1 MTRED
6 RRSASERRVRAAWR
20 RGPGPG
26 LRLGSLAFGL
36 AADLR
41 NLAYECGVAAP
52 RRGSLPVLSV
62 GGLTVGGSGKTPVAA
77 SAAAGLLGRGVPTA
91 VVTRG
96 FADEMAV
103 HRKLNPGALVAGAPD
118 RRRAVAAAADAG
130 ARAAVLDDGFQHRRL
145 ARDLEWTV
153 LSRTEAR
160 RPGWS
165 RLPAGPARDRWGEL
179 ARCDAVI
186 VTHRRGRAGPEA
198 EGLLRR
204 LRRQFPA
211 PVVASCRFR
220 AGGLRPANEAAEE
233 TEASPR
239 VAFASVMGG
248 EEFLDRQ
255 AEERPGVERTVLFPD
270 HHVMEEETVAEMA
283 RAAGSRGLV
292 GTLKDV
298 VKIAGRLDPEVPLW
312 YASEEV
318 VWSAGA
324 RGLSRQLDHLA
335 QLTGADPGE
344 PRPVWP
350 DHDPEDG

>member
-26 LRLGSLAFGL
+26 LRLGSLIFGL

-41 NLAYECGVAAP
+41 NLAYESGIAAP
-52 RRGSLPVLSV
+52 ARGALPVLSV

-77 SAAAGLLGRGVPTA
+77 SAAAALLGRGVPTA

-103 HRKLNPGALVAGAPD
+103 HRWLNPGAPVAGAPE
-118 RRRAVAAAADAG
+118 RRLAVAAAADAG
-130 ARAAVLDDGFQHRRL
+130 ARVAVLDDGFQHRRL

-153 LSRTEAR
+153 LSRAEAGR
-160 RPGWS
+160 RGWS

-186 VTHRRGRAGPEA
+186 VTHRRGTAGPEA

-204 LRRQFPA
+204 LRRQFPG

-220 AGGLRPANEAAEE
+220 PGGLRPANRAAEA
-233 TEASPR
+233 TEPTPR

-255 AEERPGVERTVLFPD
+255 AEERPGVERTYLFPD
-270 HHVMEEETVAEMA
+270 HHVMDEETVAEMA
-283 RAAGSRGLV
+283 RTAGPRGLV
-292 GTLKDV
+292 GTLKDAVKV
-298 VKIAGRLDPEVPLW
+298 VGRLDPEVPLW

-324 RGLSRQLDHLA
+324 RGLSMQLDHLA
-335 QLTGADPGE
+335 RLTGPG
-344 PRPVWP
+344 PGGPGPVRP
-350 DHDPEDG
+350 DDEPEDG